1 MQEPCPHPGASR
13 GMPTQAFHHP
23 PLSLPTL
30 FFTSEISRRM
40 DLMSFSICSEE
51 VSGGLYE
58 VVSLLESSP
67 RGTGVGKAVAITRS
81 SPREKATGLK
91 VSVPEGRESSS
102 EQPAQLGKLCLWL
115 LAAGCPPAPTAH
127 TLSLTQARPP
137 RLGISFTYL
146 CRGRS

>member
-1 MQEPCPHPGASR
+1 M
-13 GMPTQAFHHP
+13 
-23 PLSLPTL
+23 
-30 FFTSEISRRM
+30 I
-40 DLMSFSICSEE
+40 FSICSEE
-51 VSGGLYE
+51 VSGGLFE
-58 VVSLLESSP
+58 VVASLESSP

-115 LAAGCPPAPTAH
+115 LAARQPSERTPS
-127 TLSLTQARPP
+127 LSPRHGLRLRAVP

-146 CRGRS
+146 WRGSS